1 MNVWLRFDAC
11 VLLQTLGM
19 SKKTDQFETAANK
32 DSEKKSLEDASEEM
46 ERKRILTSA
55 PIPRRG
61 NTPQS
66 KK

>member
-1 MNVWLRFDAC
+1 
-11 VLLQTLGM
+11 M
-19 SKKTDQFETAANK
+19 SKKTDQFETAGNK
-32 DSEKKSLEDASEEM
+32 DSEKKSLDDASEER

-55 PIPRRG
+55 PIPHRG